1 MAELPLT
8 FAELE
13 ALRLSVEERLR
24 SENDS
29 LALRMRRSISW
40 GLRGDDA
47 LERDDADGAY
57 IFYWIAFNA
66 AYGEERE
73 ERTEELEH
81 KRIERFLERIAR
93 LDKEDSLFSS
103 LWVAYSGP
111 IRVLLEN
118 QYVYGP
124 FWHHYNG
131 RAGYENWRERFA
143 SEQRRVLQALG
154 NKDAPTVLA
163 ILFNRLY
170 VLRNQLVHGG
180 ATWGGSVN
188 RDQVRDGVALLGFL
202 TPQFIA
208 LMLNNPSESWG
219 PPFYPLVGGYGA
231 STQNGERDNA

>member
-13 ALRLSVEERLR
+13 AQRLSVEERLR

-29 LALRMRRSISW
+29 LSLRMRRSISW

-47 LERDDADGAY
+47 VERDDPDGAY
-57 IFYWIAFNA
+57 VFYWIALNA
-66 AYGEERE
+66 AYGEEQEEHTE
-73 ERTEELEH
+73 EREH
-81 KRIERFLERIAR
+81 QRVERFLRRIVR
-93 LDKEDSLFSS
+93 LDYEGSIFRS

-118 QYVYGP
+118 PYVYGP
-124 FWHHYNG
+124 FWSHYNG
-131 RAGYENWRERFA
+131 RDGYENWNQRFE
-143 SEQRRVLQALG
+143 SEQHRVRQALG
-154 NKDAPTVLA
+154 NEDALTILA

-208 LMLNNPSESWG
+208 LMLNNPIEDWG
-219 PPFYPLVGGYGA
+219 PPYYPYVGDG
-231 STQNGERDNA
+231 SQRERDHA